1 MAKKTMGRPTEKNP
15 GAQKLALACA
25 SSMIERFQSD
35 WSGPDPVRVMYLL
48 ITNFVQ
54 THPGGPVAAFLD
66 ITDHLRDFLTAGVE
80 RGRRVSY

>member
-1 MAKKTMGRPTEKNP
+1 MAKTMGRPTEKIP
-15 GAQKLALACA
+15 GAQKLAVECA
-25 SSMIERFQSD
+25 ESMIERFESD
-35 WSGPDPVRVMYLL
+35 WTGPDPVRVMYLL

-66 ITDHLRDFLTAGVE
+66 ITDHLRGFLTRGEE